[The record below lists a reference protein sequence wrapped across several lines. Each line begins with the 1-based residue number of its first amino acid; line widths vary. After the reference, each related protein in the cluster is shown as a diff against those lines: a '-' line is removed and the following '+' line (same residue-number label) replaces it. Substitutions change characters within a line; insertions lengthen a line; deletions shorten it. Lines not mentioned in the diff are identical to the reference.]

1 MNNILKDED
10 FKRKFPIKLV
20 KHNKEWVTWYED
32 EKTNLLAKLEQY
44 KVSLYHIGS
53 TAISNIYSK
62 DIIPSLSLRKKNN
75 RQKTRNTK
83 VKSLLFFI
91 FVLL

>member
-1 MNNILKDED
+1 MNHFPNI
-10 FKRKFPIKLV
+10 RKVIHIFLCFYWKISKIYGKL
-20 KHNKEWVTWYED
+20 
-32 EKTNLLAKLEQY
+32 
-44 KVSLYHIGS
+44 
-53 TAISNIYSK
+53 
-62 DIIPSLSLRKKNN
+62 PSLSLRKKNN

>member
-1 MNNILKDED
+1 MIIYDSD
-10 FKRKFPIKLV
+10 IKGDCIIRLDTQ
-20 KHNKEWVTWYED
+20 NKEGLVYI
-32 EKTNLLAKLEQY
+32 L
-44 KVSLYHIGS
+44 
-53 TAISNIYSK
+53 
-62 DIIPSLSLRKKNN
+62 PSLSLRKKNN